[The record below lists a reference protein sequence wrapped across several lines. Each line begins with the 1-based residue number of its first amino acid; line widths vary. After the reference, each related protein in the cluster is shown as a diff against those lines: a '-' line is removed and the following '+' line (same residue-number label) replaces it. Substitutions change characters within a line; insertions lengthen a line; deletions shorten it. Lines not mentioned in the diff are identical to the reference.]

1 MFTFAVASGAH
12 LARYMLCNRRWSD
25 ELAGVLLG
33 KVLDGRLASFVRAD
47 GELFVISVDGQEKT
61 VSRDLWRG
69 LPEQKV
75 AADRDCVHHLGHHR

>member
-1 MFTFAVASGAH
+1 
-12 LARYMLCNRRWSD
+12 MLCNRRWSD

-69 LPEQKV
+69 LPEQQV
-75 AADRDCVHHLGHHR
+75 ADRDCVHHLGHHR